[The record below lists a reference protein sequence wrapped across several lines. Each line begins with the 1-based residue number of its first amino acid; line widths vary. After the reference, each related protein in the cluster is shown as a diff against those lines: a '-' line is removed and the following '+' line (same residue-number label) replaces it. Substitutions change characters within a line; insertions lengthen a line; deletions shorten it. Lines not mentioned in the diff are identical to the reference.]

1 MASYAGLIWSFRAEL
16 PSGPAIVLVAGF
28 ISLLSLA
35 LGPVGARFSS
45 FCQAGILK
53 HEKCWRLWYKLGGFW
68 PRPRL
73 PI

>member
-35 LGPVGARFSS
+35 LG
-45 FCQAGILK
+45 AG
-53 HEKCWRLWYKLGGFW
+53 R
-68 PRPRL
+68 RPIWLVL
-73 PI
+73 PSRHLEA